1 MLRRVTGVRARLP
14 AVGVYPLGN
23 PLSRRISKSVAGF
36 TLIEVLIAMAITAFV
51 ALVAY
56 TTLSTVIGG
65 VASVRDEADRLH
77 ALTRAMDVIS
87 RDIRQIANRPIID
100 EFGMQR
106 SALEGGPLAR
116 ETLALTRAGWHNTT
130 GAPRS
135 TLQRVAYYLDDD
147 QLIRAVYPVLDRTS
161 AVEPRAV
168 VLLEDVST
176 FELRFLANA
185 ATLQTDRNL
194 TIDRRFWEEN
204 WLADLSLPAT
214 TLPLPQAIEIR
225 LELESWG
232 QIERLYVLPGF

>member
-1 MLRRVTGVRARLP
+1 MSSPIDNA
-14 AVGVYPLGN
+14 
-23 PLSRRISKSVAGF
+23 LSRCISKPVAGF

-56 TTLSTVIGG
+56 TTLSTVISG

-87 RDIRQIANRPIID
+87 RDIRQVANRPIID

-116 ETLALTRAGWHNTT
+116 EALALTRAGWHNTT

-135 TLQRVAYYLDDD
+135 TLQRVAYYLEDD
-147 QLIRAVYPVLDRTS
+147 QLIRAVYPVLDRTT
-161 AVEPRAV
+161 AIEPREV
-168 VLLEDVST
+168 VLLENVIG
-176 FELRFLANA
+176 FELRFLAS
-185 ATLQTDRNL
+185 ATTVQTDRDL

-204 WLADLSLPAT
+204 WLADLSQPAT

-232 QIERLYVLPGF
+232 EIERLYVLPGF